1 MSSNMTVDQ
10 LLAERERIDAAIN
23 AMGGAKKQ
31 EKKQKRKS
39 APAGPWAAWT
49 KKVLEENKEAVEAF
63 KSTQE
68 QKLGAHLKWI
78 SANKGKDSAEYKAFA
93 AAFVPVAVAS
103 PQPEPEE
110 EVESVVSSAA
120 PSADAPKRRGPKKL
134 TDMTPE
140 EKAAHDAKVA
150 ERKAKKE
157 AEKLAAEVAGKA
169 AEEAPVAA
177 PVADPAAL
185 AANLA
190 AMQAAF
196 VKCFASEKEAGE
208 LVAALL
214 EPEEAE
220 LELLPFKLDGVSYF
234 RLGAKTTDGE
244 IAWEGDLWYNKKGA
258 RGSYVGSLLED
269 GSIDTDAEEPT
280 IE

>member
-1 MSSNMTVDQ
+1 MTVDQ

-63 KSTQE
+63 KNAQE
-68 QKLGAHLKWI
+68 SKLGAHLKWI

-93 AAFVPVAVAS
+93 EAFVPRAAPEAVAA
-103 PQPEPEE
+103 PEE
-110 EVESVVSSAA
+110 EAESVVSAA
-120 PSADAPKRRGPKKL
+120 PSAAPSAEAPKRRGPKKL

-157 AEKLAAEVAGKA
+157 AEKLATEVAGKA
-169 AEEAPVAA
+169 AEEAPAAVPVAA
-177 PVADPAAL
+177 PAVVVPTAQP
-185 AANLA
+185 
-190 AMQAAF
+190 
-196 VKCFASEKEAGE
+196 
-208 LVAALL
+208 

-220 LELLPFKLDGVSYF
+220 ADLELLPFKLDGVSYF

-280 IE
+280 LQ

>member
-1 MSSNMTVDQ
+1 MSSNTINMNVEQ
-10 LLAERERIDAAIN
+10 LLAERQRIDAAIN
-23 AMGGAKKQ
+23 AMGGDKKQ

-39 APAGPWAAWT
+39 TPAGPWAAWT
-49 KKVLEENKEAVEAF
+49 KKVLEENKEAVEIF
-63 KSTQE
+63 KATQE

-93 AAFVPVAVAS
+93 QTFVAAPKDVTEMVDAAESSTVS
-103 PQPEPEE
+103 T
-110 EVESVVSSAA
+110 VSVVSAV
-120 PSADAPKRRGPKKL
+120 PKRSGPKKL
-134 TDMTPE
+134 ADMTAE

-157 AEKLAAEVAGKA
+157 ASKLAEELTGKA
-169 AEEAPVAA
+169 AEQAVVPTAQLVPVAA
-177 PVADPAAL
+177 PV
-185 AANLA
+185 
-190 AMQAAF
+190 
-196 VKCFASEKEAGE
+196 
-208 LVAALL
+208 
-214 EPEEAE
+214 EEAVE

-244 IAWEGDLWYNKKGA
+244 IAWEGDLWYNKKGV
-258 RGSYVGSLLED
+258 RGAYVGSLGED

>member
-1 MSSNMTVDQ
+1 MTVDQ

-93 AAFVPVAVAS
+93 AAFVPVAAPEAVAA
-103 PQPEPEE
+103 PEE
-110 EVESVVSSAA
+110 EAESVVSSAA

-177 PVADPAAL
+177 PVP
-185 AANLA
+185 
-190 AMQAAF
+190 
-196 VKCFASEKEAGE
+196 EP
-208 LVAALL
+208 VAALPAAVPVAA
-214 EPEEAE
+214 PEEAE

-244 IAWEGDLWYNKKGA
+244 IAWEGDLWYNKKGV

>member
-63 KSTQE
+63 KNAQE
-68 QKLGAHLKWI
+68 SKLGAHLKWI

-93 AAFVPVAVAS
+93 AAFVPMAAPEAVAA
-103 PQPEPEE
+103 PEE
-110 EVESVVSSAA
+110 EAESVVSAA
-120 PSADAPKRRGPKKL
+120 PSAAPSAEAPKRRGPKKL

-157 AEKLAAEVAGKA
+157 AEKLATEVAGKA
-169 AEEAPVAA
+169 AEEAPAAVPVAA
-177 PVADPAAL
+177 PAPAA
-185 AANLA
+185 
-190 AMQAAF
+190 
-196 VKCFASEKEAGE
+196 
-208 LVAALL
+208 VAAP

-220 LELLPFKLDGVSYF
+220 ADLELLPFKLDGVSYF

-244 IAWEGDLWYNKKGA
+244 IAWEGDLWYNKKGV

-280 IE
+280 LQ

>member
-1 MSSNMTVDQ
+1 MTVNQ

-63 KSTQE
+63 KAAQE
-68 QKLGAHLKWI
+68 SKLGAHLKWI

-93 AAFVPVAVAS
+93 QAFVPVAAPEAAAAAEEESVAS
-103 PQPEPEE
+103 EP
-110 EVESVVSSAA
+110 SAA
-120 PSADAPKRRGPKKL
+120 PSAEAPKRRGPKKL
-134 TDMTPE
+134 ADMTPE

-157 AEKLAAEVAGKA
+157 AEKVAAEVAGKA
-169 AEEAPVAA
+169 AEEAVAA
-177 PVADPAAL
+177 PAEVVVPTAQPEQEAD
-185 AANLA
+185 
-190 AMQAAF
+190 
-196 VKCFASEKEAGE
+196 
-208 LVAALL
+208 
-214 EPEEAE
+214 

-234 RLGAKTTDGE
+234 RLGAKTTDGD
-244 IAWEGDLWYNKKGA
+244 IAWEGDLWYNKKGV

-280 IE
+280 LE

>member
-63 KSTQE
+63 KNAQE
-68 QKLGAHLKWI
+68 SKLGAHLKWI

-93 AAFVPVAVAS
+93 EAFVPVAAPEAVAA
-103 PQPEPEE
+103 PEE
-110 EVESVVSSAA
+110 AESVVSAA
-120 PSADAPKRRGPKKL
+120 PSAASAEAPKRRGPKKL

-177 PVADPAAL
+177 PVAAVPAPEP
-185 AANLA
+185 
-190 AMQAAF
+190 
-196 VKCFASEKEAGE
+196 V
-208 LVAALL
+208 VAAP

-234 RLGAKTTDGE
+234 RLGAKTADGE
-244 IAWEGDLWYNKKGA
+244 IAWEGDLWYNKKGV

>member
-63 KSTQE
+63 KSKQE
-68 QKLGAHLKWI
+68 SKLGAHLKWI

-93 AAFVPVAVAS
+93 EAFVPVAA
-103 PQPEPEE
+103 PEAEAKE
-110 EVESVVSSAA
+110 EVESVASAPSAASAA
-120 PSADAPKRRGPKKL
+120 PSAEAPKRRGPKKL

-157 AEKLAAEVAGKA
+157 AEKVAAEVAGKA
-169 AEEAPVAA
+169 AEEAVAVPVVAVPAPAEVVVVAA
-177 PVADPAAL
+177 P
-185 AANLA
+185 
-190 AMQAAF
+190 
-196 VKCFASEKEAGE
+196 
-208 LVAALL
+208 
-214 EPEEAE
+214 EPEEEAAA

-234 RLGAKTTDGE
+234 RLGAKTADGE
-244 IAWEGDLWYNKKGA
+244 IAWEGDLWYNKKGV

-280 IE
+280 LE

>member
-1 MSSNMTVDQ
+1 MTVDQ

-68 QKLGAHLKWI
+68 SKLGAHLKWI

-93 AAFVPVAVAS
+93 EAFVPVAAPEAAPAS
-103 PQPEPEE
+103 EE
-110 EVESVVSSAA
+110 EESVVSAPSAA
-120 PSADAPKRRGPKKL
+120 PSAEAPKRRGPKKL
-134 TDMTPE
+134 ADMTPE

-157 AEKLAAEVAGKA
+157 AEKVAAEVAGKA

-177 PVADPAAL
+177 PAPVEVVVPA
-185 AANLA
+185 
-190 AMQAAF
+190 
-196 VKCFASEKEAGE
+196 V
-208 LVAALL
+208 VAAP
-214 EPEEAE
+214 EPEEEAAA

-244 IAWEGDLWYNKKGA
+244 IAWEGDLWYNKKGV

-280 IE
+280 LE

>member
-1 MSSNMTVDQ
+1 MTVNQ

-93 AAFVPVAVAS
+93 QAFVPVAAPEAAAEAAAEEESVAS
-103 PQPEPEE
+103 EP
-110 EVESVVSSAA
+110 SAA
-120 PSADAPKRRGPKKL
+120 PSAEAPKRRGPKKL
-134 TDMTPE
+134 ADMTPE

-157 AEKLAAEVAGKA
+157 AEKVAAEVAGKA

-177 PVADPAAL
+177 EVVAAPVAVVPTA
-185 AANLA
+185 
-190 AMQAAF
+190 Q
-196 VKCFASEKEAGE
+196 
-208 LVAALL
+208 
-214 EPEEAE
+214 PEEEAAA

-280 IE
+280 LE